1 MKRCA
6 SSGAAARLACPA
18 PAIPAVIALRDV
30 HHRYGATHA
39 LTIPELHVAQGGR
52 ALVLGP
58 SGSGKT
64 TLLHVL
70 AGLLRPTEGR
80 VEVAGQDL
88 YALPEAAR
96 DRFRGRHIGLV
107 FQRLHLVSALTVAQN
122 VRLART
128 LAGLPPDEPR
138 LRQTLAALDLA
149 DRADAFPHQLSAG
162 QQQRVAIA
170 RALANAP
177 RVLLADEPT
186 ASLDDARAEAVLA
199 LLTAQ
204 AEAAGATLLV
214 ATHDRR
220 IMDAFPARFDLAP
233 VTA

>member
-1 MKRCA
+1 M
-6 SSGAAARLACPA
+6 
-18 PAIPAVIALRDV
+18 IALRSV

-39 LTIPELHVAQGGR
+39 LTVPELHVGQGGR

-70 AGLLRPTEGR
+70 AGLLRPTEGH

-88 YALPEAAR
+88 LALSEAAR
-96 DRFRGRHIGLV
+96 DRFRGRHIGIV
-107 FQRLHLVSALTVAQN
+107 FQRLHLVGALTVAQN

-128 LAGLPPDEPR
+128 LAGLPPDETR
-138 LRQTLAALDLA
+138 LRQTLAALELE
-149 DRADAFPHQLSAG
+149 DRANAFPHQLSAG

-170 RALANAP
+170 RAVANAP

-199 LLTAQ
+199 LLVAQ
-204 AEAAGATLLV
+204 AEATGATLLV

-220 IMDAFPARFDLAP
+220 IMGAFPLRFDLAP
-233 VTA
+233 VAP